1 MSMKVPEDLRYT
13 KEHEWAKLE
22 GGRVRVGITDF
33 AQSELTD
40 IVYVELPKPG
50 AALAKGKSFG
60 VVESVKS
67 TSELFAPLS
76 GKVVETNAA
85 LAKTPEL
92 VNKDPYGQ
100 GWMILVE
107 PADEREIASL
117 LTATQYLEVVEKG
130 GH

>member
-1 MSMKVPEDLRYT
+1 MSKVPDDLRYT
-13 KEHEWAKLE
+13 KDHEWAKLE
-22 GGRVRVGITDF
+22 GSKVRIGITDF

-40 IVYVELPKPG
+40 VVYVELPKPG
-50 AALAKGKSFG
+50 ADIAAGKSFG

-67 TSELFAPLS
+67 TSELLAPVN
-76 GKVVETNAA
+76 GKVVEVNAA
-85 LAKTPEL
+85 LAKNPEL

-107 PADEREIASL
+107 PASAKELDSL
-117 LTATQYLEVVEKG
+117 MTPAAYKSLVEKA

>member
-1 MSMKVPEDLRYT
+1 MSKVPEDLRYT
-13 KEHEWAKLE
+13 KDHEWAKVE
-22 GGRVRVGITDF
+22 GRRVRVGITDF

-40 IVYVELPKPG
+40 VVYVELPKAG
-50 AALAKGKSFG
+50 ASLAKGKGFG

-76 GKVVETNAA
+76 GKVAEANVA

-92 VNKDPYGQ
+92 VNKDPYGE
-100 GWMILVE
+100 GWMILLE
-107 PADEREIASL
+107 PADLEEVEGL
-117 LTATQYLEVVEKG
+117 LTAPQYRESIERG

>member
-1 MSMKVPEDLRYT
+1 MSKVPDDLRYT
-13 KEHEWAKLE
+13 KDHEWAKLE
-22 GGRVRVGITDF
+22 GSKVRIGITDF

-40 IVYVELPKPG
+40 VVYVELPKVG
-50 AALAKGKSFG
+50 AMLAAGKSFG

-67 TSELFAPLS
+67 TSELFAPVG
-76 GKVVETNAA
+76 GKVVEVNPA
-85 LAKTPEL
+85 LAKNPEL

-107 PADEREIASL
+107 LSSAKEIEAL
-117 LTATQYLEVVEKG
+117 MTAEAYKALIEKG

>member
-1 MSMKVPEDLRYT
+1 MKVPDDLRYT
-13 KEHEWAKLE
+13 KDHEWSKLE
-22 GGRVRVGITDF
+22 GSKVRIGITDF
-33 AQSELTD
+33 AQGELTD
-40 IVYVELPKPG
+40 IVYVELPKAG
-50 AALAKGKSFG
+50 AALSKGKSFG

-76 GKVVETNAA
+76 GKVVEVNPA

-92 VNKDPYGQ
+92 VNKDPYGE

-107 PADEREIASL
+107 PGDKKEFEGL
-117 LTATQYLEVVEKG
+117 LTPAQYREVVEKG

>member
-1 MSMKVPEDLRYT
+1 MKVPDDLRYT
-13 KEHEWAKLE
+13 KDHEWSKLE
-22 GGRVRVGITDF
+22 GSKVRIGITDF
-33 AQSELTD
+33 AQGELTD

-76 GKVVETNAA
+76 GKVVEVNAA

-92 VNKDPYGQ
+92 VNKDPYGE
-100 GWMILVE
+100 GWMIIVE
-107 PADEREIASL
+107 PADKKEFEGL
-117 LTATQYLEVVEKG
+117 LTPEQYREVVEKG